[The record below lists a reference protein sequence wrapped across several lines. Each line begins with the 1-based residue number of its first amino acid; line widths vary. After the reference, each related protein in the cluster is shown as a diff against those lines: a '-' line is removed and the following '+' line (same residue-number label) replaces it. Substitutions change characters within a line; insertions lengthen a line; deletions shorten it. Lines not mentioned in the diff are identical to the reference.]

1 MSTEFGV
8 EIYIK
13 TAECTKEKKI
23 YLVKCIN
30 LWTKKIK
37 KQFVAHVF
45 ASKNKQSLFR
55 KICLLGTP
63 NRRISTCSSWGWE
76 LVKASLENE
85 EMQISHCLVRK
96 KITKT
101 PTAGCFGP
109 PRNSILLI
117 LWTRYKPRA
126 LEQQKHTLPE
136 APENGWL
143 EYSFPFRMAYF
154 QVRTDS
160 FEGRLDQNFQL
171 TWSKLLVSRSLK
183 APETNYT
190 HLNQLQLPPSFLDRQ
205 STTF

>member
-1 MSTEFGV
+1 MFLPPKTNNPSSEKSVYWAPPTV
-8 EIYIK
+8 ESAPAQ
-13 TAECTKEKKI
+13 AEAGS
-23 YLVKCIN
+23 
-30 LWTKKIK
+30 LWR
-37 KQFVAHVF
+37 Q
-45 ASKNKQSLFR
+45 
-55 KICLLGTP
+55 
-63 NRRISTCSSWGWE
+63 
-76 LVKASLENE
+76 SLENE

-190 HLNQLQLPPSFLDRQ
+190 HLNQLQLPPSFLDAVRAPLFKRMKLWRSSSDLILFTSQ
-205 STTF
+205 